1 MDLRLET
8 GSDCDQL
15 GSIAHQLPQFA
26 GLRRGDPGLG
36 QSAHPQQIGQISGIA
51 YIVFTRR
58 YRNPLTPNGCAKCTC
73 APQACSTSTAP
84 YQPYVAS
91 TPPSGSDPAC
101 SSCSPSATGSL
112 TIRTAESCSPDSDWR
127 TITDRR
133 RCRSIPTNC
142 LPSYSSI
149 GASRDSWKV
158 STPSIRR
165 ERHEERR
172 PRPFI
177 ASSGLGD
184 LAMCPGGV
192 FAVGGVVA

>member
-1 MDLRLET
+1 
-8 GSDCDQL
+8 
-15 GSIAHQLPQFA
+15 
-26 GLRRGDPGLG
+26 
-36 QSAHPQQIGQISGIA
+36 SAASLTSF
-51 YIVFTRR
+51 FTRR

-73 APQACSTSTAP
+73 APHACSTSTAQ

-91 TPPSGSDPAC
+91 STTSGSDPAC

-149 GASRDSWKV
+149 GASRGSW
-158 STPSIRR
+158 SEHPQ
-165 ERHEERR
+165 H
-172 PRPFI
+172 P
-177 ASSGLGD
+177 LGTSRGAEAPP
-184 LAMCPGGV
+184 LHRIKRQLKAAPTNSRGG
-192 FAVGGVVA
+192 FRFGWPDDGVGGRCS